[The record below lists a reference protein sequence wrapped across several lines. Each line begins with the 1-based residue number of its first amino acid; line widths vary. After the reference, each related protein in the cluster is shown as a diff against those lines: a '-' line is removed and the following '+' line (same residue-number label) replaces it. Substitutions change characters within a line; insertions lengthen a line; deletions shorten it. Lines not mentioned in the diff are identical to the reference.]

1 MRKIVLMLVALLFCS
16 SGLAQ
21 TEDAQSNFRF
31 SIGGILEA
39 QFGLVSSGAVLGNTA
54 FTLKFSGSL
63 GAEDSPTAAFN
74 ANLRSNFDA
83 ITSTTR
89 VTLGETFITAYVG
102 AFDLSAGNLL
112 MNWGAVDVL
121 GSVSNLNPSD
131 LTTQTQ
137 IAIPAI
143 RAIWNFSD
151 DTRLEGVLAPGFTP
165 SVLPVFAL
173 PAPTPPPGVTIVGQ
187 NPVLDNRPTARLEN
201 TQYGLR
207 FSSNLNVF
215 DGADFSLSFYGGF
228 RHTPTPTIRLLPTAQ
243 AGEFIVQ
250 PVFNYDWIHVLG
262 LETNISLG
270 EIAVRAETSYTFT
283 QDPNGTNPE
292 IGNHAFAFTAQAE
305 ARVAEIGLTGIL
317 NLRWQKGEMNQADLF
332 CINAAL
338 IASYAL
344 DNRTSLS
351 AAWVQS
357 LTDGSGVFAPNLSY
371 TLADGLSFKA
381 NAGLNYG
388 ALGSSLNPSGVF
400 GIQIRF
406 GLSLSF

>member
-1 MRKIVLMLVALLFCS
+1 MPKIILILTVLLLGS

-21 TEDAQSNFRF
+21 TSRF
-31 SIGGILEA
+31 SIGGVLEA
-39 QFGLVSSGAVLGNTA
+39 QFGLVSSGAVLGSTA

-63 GAEDSPTAAFN
+63 GTEEAPSAAFA
-74 ANLRSNFDA
+74 ANLKSGFDTA
-83 ITSTTR
+83 TGATR
-89 VTLGETFITAYVG
+89 VTLGETFITVYVG

-112 MNWGAVDVL
+112 VNWGAVDLL
-121 GSVSNLNPSD
+121 GSVSNVNPQD
-131 LTTQTQ
+131 LTSQERL
-137 IAIPAI
+137 AIPVL
-143 RAIWNFSD
+143 RAVWNFSD
-151 DTRLEGVLAPGFTP
+151 NTRLEGLLAPGFTP

-173 PAPTPPPGVTIVGQ
+173 PTPTPPPGITIVGQ
-187 NPVLDNRPTARLEN
+187 NAPINNRPPARLEN

-207 FSSNLNVF
+207 FSSNLDIF
-215 DGADFSLSFYGGF
+215 DGADFSISFYGGH
-228 RHTPTPTIRLLPTAQ
+228 RHTPTPTVRLLPTAKV
-243 AGEFIVQ
+243 GEFIAQ
-250 PVFNYDWIHVLG
+250 PVLNYDWIHVLG

-270 EIAVRAETSYTFT
+270 EVALRAETSYTFT

-305 ARVAEIGLTGIL
+305 TRVSEIGLTGL
-317 NLRWQKGEMNQADLF
+317 FNLQWQKGEMGLADTF
-332 CINAAL
+332 GINAAL

-371 TLADGLSFKA
+371 TLADGLSFKT
-381 NAGLNYG
+381 NASLNYG
-388 ALGSSLNPSGVF
+388 ALGSSLNPSGAF

-406 GLSLSF
+406 GLTLSF